1 MLVNGKLGRFVESCK
16 TLLLL
21 AQAVMGPIRSG
32 NSASQKPGVIS
43 HPALADTRG
52 GPLSLDTNTTKLT
65 EAC

>member
-43 HPALADTRG
+43 HPALADT
-52 GPLSLDTNTTKLT
+52 NTTIWIKV
-65 EAC
+65 EVFKK